1 MNENKLTLV
10 LNKTTRRAVRTL
22 GSLPLHLEAVRLL

>member
-1 MNENKLTLV
+1 MNENKVTLV
-10 LNKTTRRAVRTL
+10 LNKTTRTVRTL